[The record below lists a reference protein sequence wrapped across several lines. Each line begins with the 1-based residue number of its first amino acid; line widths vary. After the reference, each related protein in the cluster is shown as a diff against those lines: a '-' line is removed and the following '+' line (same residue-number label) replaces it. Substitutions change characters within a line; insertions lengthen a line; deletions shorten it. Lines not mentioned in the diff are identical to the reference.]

1 MKIYTSIAFNV
12 DYVSANHNLW
22 RKKGKIKLMKKN
34 NMYIFLKVNY
44 NKQLKMKKFI
54 DDFNIML
61 NKLKL

>member
-1 MKIYTSIAFNV
+1 MTQERKNKINE
-12 DYVSANHNLW
+12 
-22 RKKGKIKLMKKN
+22 KKN
-34 NMYIFLKVNY
+34 NMHIFLKVNY